1 MPQMSS
7 EMTSQFQQFKSFLI
21 QNNQEAAPFPECH
34 TDNNSTGI
42 STLTP
47 LESKDKRGKRKL
59 NPIEQQLMIT
69 NSPDQSSDTQE
80 GTQME
85 TFDDD
90 DPYIQ
95 EL

>member
-1 MPQMSS
+1 M
-7 EMTSQFQQFKSFLI
+7 
-21 QNNQEAAPFPECH
+21 QNNPEAVPFPECH

-59 NPIEQQLMIT
+59 NPIDHHPLIT
-69 NSPDQSSDTQE
+69 SSPDQSRETQE
-80 GTQME
+80 ETQME
-85 TFDDD
+85 TYDDD
-90 DPYIQ
+90 DPDLQ

>member
-1 MPQMSS
+1 MQ
-7 EMTSQFQQFKSFLI
+7 T
-21 QNNQEAAPFPECH
+21 NQEAVPFPECH
-34 TDNNSTGI
+34 TNNNSTGI

-47 LESKDKRGKRKL
+47 LDSKEKRGKRKL
-59 NPIEQQLMIT
+59 TPIDPQPLIT
-69 NSPDQSSDTQE
+69 GSPDQSRETQE

-90 DPYIQ
+90 DPDLQ